1 MCGIKCWQI
10 TISVIIKKNEILQFS
25 LEVNWLLK
33 ECVSN
38 STQQMVIEHLLSD
51 RLALVVFLTKK
62 TTVTCLSLWMAKTR
76 SLGPSH
82 YVPGLL
88 QCQRTAPLNV
98 YVLILDDKTR
108 DAQVTQ
114 LAERRAGNQS
124 RASLLP
130 GLSVSSSLA
139 TASWFTYNLVW
150 EVH

>member
-1 MCGIKCWQI
+1 MILVKSSTDENDSQLIKPP
-10 TISVIIKKNEILQFS
+10 SGSLQF
-25 LEVNWLLK
+25 EY
-33 ECVSN
+33 
-38 STQQMVIEHLLSD
+38 SD
-51 RLALVVFLTKK
+51 
-62 TTVTCLSLWMAKTR
+62 R

-139 TASWFTYNLVW
+139 TAS
-150 EVH
+150 